1 MGCPIS
7 TVLDLALS
15 PYGGGGPCPPIPLG
29 SAAVC
34 SVDPVGFHAA
44 SSHDEELDASPSRG
58 LKEANMGKR
67 RHRGTAGGG
76 STPVWSVCYK
86 HIQRLSELIHLHMLI
101 SFLSGGRMALA

>member
-1 MGCPIS
+1 
-7 TVLDLALS
+7 
-15 PYGGGGPCPPIPLG
+15 
-29 SAAVC
+29 
-34 SVDPVGFHAA
+34 
-44 SSHDEELDASPSRG
+44 
-58 LKEANMGKR
+58 MGKR